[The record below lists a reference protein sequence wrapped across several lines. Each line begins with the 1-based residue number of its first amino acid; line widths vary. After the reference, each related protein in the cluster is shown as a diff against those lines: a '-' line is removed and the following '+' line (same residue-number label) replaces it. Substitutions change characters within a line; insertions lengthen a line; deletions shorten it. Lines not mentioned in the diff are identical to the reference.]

1 MCTTITLNERS
12 IDLLMDALQIKI
24 GKINSKVIINS
35 VKGINSDE
43 LTKERSECNS
53 ILDALIKAK
62 ENFKVAETM
71 AAEK

>member
-12 IDLLMDALQIKI
+12 VDLLMDALQIKI
-24 GKINSKVIINS
+24 GKINSKIIINS

-43 LTKERSECNS
+43 LAKERSECNS